1 MITIIDAT
9 RTILFADDIAFQAMQ
24 AGILNLSAYADQ
36 IFLELTDKTFKEVKK
51 GTIVVALSRIE
62 DEIKDMTAL
71 RPQVVIDD
79 LSIKRPLC
87 DITFN
92 KTESARQKLS
102 TLHQS
107 ISVDE
112 HAFFTL
118 TQSMSEVTI
127 VAPQVLLDDIL
138 KHFIEPPKAIY
149 KDRVGITVRFSK
161 EYLEVPNVLYTL
173 QAALAVHKINFTE
186 VISTFT
192 EFSFIIDRENQELAT
207 QALQKFL
214 R

>member
-36 IFLELTDKTFKEVKK
+36 ILLELTDKTFKEVKK

-127 VAPQVLLDDIL
+127 VAPQALLDDIL
-138 KHFIEPPKAIY
+138 KHFVEPPKAIY